1 MSSTKLGRRN
11 SIAYNKKTSKSKA
24 SCASQI
30 SLMGKKIHNSAG
42 NKIEQQV
49 TSNLENNKS

>member
-1 MSSTKLGRRN
+1 MSSTKLGRIN
-11 SIAYNKKTSKSKA
+11 SIEYNKKTSKSKA
-24 SCASQI
+24 SCSSQI